1 MKKKNHLG
9 SVLVLLVFAVFVVSV
24 MLVLLTGAD
33 VVQRLKERDDHSYE
47 HRTVIQYLTTRV
59 RQADENGM
67 VSVRDFGGQD
77 ALVLG
82 QLIEDERYET
92 LVYVYDGYLR
102 ELFVEAGL
110 EIDAEFGEMILP
122 VQSATFE
129 VHGACVRANVVMSD
143 GTPRSILL
151 ALRAERGTAQ

>member
-33 VVQRLKERDDHSYE
+33 VVQRLKERDDRSYE

-129 VHGACVRANVVMSD
+129 DYGACVRANVVMSD
-143 GTPRSILL
+143 GTPRSILR

>member
-33 VVQRLKERDDHSYE
+33 VVQRLKERDDRSYE

-129 VHGACVRANVVMSD
+129 DYGACVRANVVMSD

-151 ALRAERGTAQ
+151 ALRAERETAQ

>member
-33 VVQRLKERDDHSYE
+33 VVQRLKERDDRSYE

-59 RQADENGM
+59 RQADEKGM

-77 ALVLG
+77 ARVLG

-129 VHGACVRANVVMSD
+129 DYGACVRANVVMSD

-151 ALRAERGTAQ
+151 ALRAERETAQ